1 MSTYVSYVIYSYM
14 LMTDGMFRKIKP
26 MMSQGKQ
33 HPTTPAT
40 YILQAPIVWIPP
52 P

>member
-1 MSTYVSYVIYSYM
+1 
-14 LMTDGMFRKIKP
+14 MTDGMFRTIKP

-40 YILQAPIVWIPP
+40 YILQLQLYEYHPHRKHPHK
-52 P
+52 